1 MTNVPERAAAD
12 RTAQYFCFSAMH
24 DTKALEHEMISS
36 LGSKS
41 TQPHNRLAFQL
52 DAIQAACAEGIQRVC
67 NRTFNI
73 LVA

>member
-1 MTNVPERAAAD
+1 
-12 RTAQYFCFSAMH
+12 
-24 DTKALEHEMISS
+24 MISS

-67 NRTFNI
+67 NRTLNI